1 MLLSQRET
9 TLLLA
14 AGLSILPKASWV
26 NCRSFLETAKVLTQW
41 DNALGINDFEW
52 EKESLCRKKN
62 GKFFLYGEGE
72 PASPYATDHD
82 TARKPGP
89 WSEGEDIIPFT
100 TDQAKQWAEKK
111 LDPDKYEKI
120 FGKVPEDNEVI
131 TEEVQFD
138 RDDWE
143 KVHKIAEKKGLAVD
157 KLIQKAI
164 VIHLPKWF
172 I

>member
-138 RDDWE
+138 RDD
-143 KVHKIAEKKGLAVD
+143 
-157 KLIQKAI
+157 
-164 VIHLPKWF
+164 
-172 I
+172 